1 MNKLKEYESIINA
14 QKEHISRYESRLKAE
29 RNRIE
34 EVLKHERNQLRQEL
48 ASKDAVIEEKTKRI
62 LILENQSRTDSSVTI
77 AGTSV
82 DQLLNDAK
90 YEDQSLKIRELKKR
104 LDDERNLNEQLE
116 LQLGNLKTQFL
127 LNMPDRMGGSKKR
140 ADQMNAAATEQPL
153 EAGPNSAVNL
163 KESLQDLQKEMM
175 NLKKQ
180 YAIAVADEK
189 QRVRLAEESSKRLR
203 EIHEER
209 VANFES
215 RIRELSEMVGKYD
228 RLKEQDKEHILQL
241 KNTIAS
247 LQTQR
252 SEQDSSTPC
261 ENLDRESIEDGY
273 ITRQRP
279 NDHPTGLAPG
289 ENDQTKCDLNIS
301 ADAGTAEA
309 DVDTQN
315 ELEKYKRRYEQT
327 MSENQRLKKELLL
340 NQECIAQ
347 LKQKID
353 IQKQST
359 AQLESEL
366 QQKLTEQQMALKN
379 ETSKHAEV
387 LSAMQASFERQ
398 IGHLQDSLQKQRER
412 SLAVMDEKDEEIKTL
427 RTSLEILSLSAAS
440 GRQQEPSTEAPND
453 VQGDGNRWNAHTDT
467 SSMMISSFAS
477 MDEEHQHL
485 LHYAQEIAPMAS
497 RKRSGSGTKR
507 PKEKVVHIYEL
518 LCRGEDPKRQ
528 SAQFW
533 EEFFLLQ
540 PNMDML
546 ESELLKLSSEQYPAA
561 KRNILEL
568 FTECINILSSGNAKR
583 IHNALQTIGVFI
595 HVLFRKQTIGGAAGT
610 GGDFNNGSGQSIT
623 STPASFITVSDIE
636 EDMRELLKQL
646 YDILASNIASD
657 RPKDLC
663 MKILLIIAT
672 GIDNVNENRLIEFII
687 GQNMFEAFKHIL
699 SDSTLR
705 NQHGHDVVTLLTL
718 LVNYRKHEG
727 SNPYVVELSLLAD
740 EFALNGAHMR
750 HRKLASEKISKPQPL
765 ATTLLDLLV
774 EFIVSHLLKKFPIE
788 LYLLCIGIIHRIIIY
803 QKRCRVRLAY
813 HWKELWTAMI
823 SLLKFLIYQEQNL
836 MKKCNIFELA
846 LQVIN
851 IFNLFIT
858 YGDTFLATTNSYDE
872 LYYELNREEKVF
884 CELHAMVLRYASMQ
898 DCEYKEDA
906 IRLLNALSNILA
918 IIKHFQMKI
927 KEWLASQSLSTPT
940 EQQILEQI
948 QKNYDLTLKLQDSL
962 DQYERYSE
970 RPKHVQF
977 FANLVKQ
984 VMIDTRKTV
993 YYLLKESNKSA
1004 VIECMTGTGVAE
1016 RPSPS
1021 DATEIA
1027 IIHTT
1032 S

>member
-1 MNKLKEYESIINA
+1 
-14 QKEHISRYESRLKAE
+14 
-29 RNRIE
+29 
-34 EVLKHERNQLRQEL
+34 
-48 ASKDAVIEEKTKRI
+48 
-62 LILENQSRTDSSVTI
+62 
-77 AGTSV
+77 
-82 DQLLNDAK
+82 
-90 YEDQSLKIRELKKR
+90 
-104 LDDERNLNEQLE
+104 
-116 LQLGNLKTQFL
+116 
-127 LNMPDRMGGSKKR
+127 
-140 ADQMNAAATEQPL
+140 
-153 EAGPNSAVNL
+153 
-163 KESLQDLQKEMM
+163 
-175 NLKKQ
+175 
-180 YAIAVADEK
+180 
-189 QRVRLAEESSKRLR
+189 
-203 EIHEER
+203 
-209 VANFES
+209 
-215 RIRELSEMVGKYD
+215 
-228 RLKEQDKEHILQL
+228 
-241 KNTIAS
+241 
-247 LQTQR
+247 
-252 SEQDSSTPC
+252 
-261 ENLDRESIEDGY
+261 
-273 ITRQRP
+273 
-279 NDHPTGLAPG
+279 
-289 ENDQTKCDLNIS
+289 
-301 ADAGTAEA
+301 
-309 DVDTQN
+309 
-315 ELEKYKRRYEQT
+315 
-327 MSENQRLKKELLL
+327 
-340 NQECIAQ
+340 
-347 LKQKID
+347 
-353 IQKQST
+353 
-359 AQLESEL
+359 
-366 QQKLTEQQMALKN
+366 
-379 ETSKHAEV
+379 
-387 LSAMQASFERQ
+387 
-398 IGHLQDSLQKQRER
+398 
-412 SLAVMDEKDEEIKTL
+412 
-427 RTSLEILSLSAAS
+427 
-440 GRQQEPSTEAPND
+440 
-453 VQGDGNRWNAHTDT
+453 
-467 SSMMISSFAS
+467 
-477 MDEEHQHL
+477 
-485 LHYAQEIAPMAS
+485 MAS

-507 PKEKVVHIYEL
+507 PKEKVVYIYEL

-546 ESELLKLSSEQYPAA
+546 ESELLKVSSEQHPAA
-561 KRNILEL
+561 KRNILQL

-595 HVLFRKQTIGGAAGT
+595 HVLFRKQTIAGT
-610 GGDFNNGSGQSIT
+610 AGAGSESSNGSGQSIT
-623 STPASFITVSDIE
+623 CMTASLITVSDME
-636 EDMRELLKQL
+636 EDMRELLKHL
-646 YDILASNIASD
+646 YDILASNIACD

-672 GIDNVNENRLIEFII
+672 GIDNINENRLIEFII
-687 GQNMFEAFKHIL
+687 GQSLFEAFKHIL

-705 NQHGHDVVTLLTL
+705 NQHGHDVVTLLTI

-740 EFALNGAHMR
+740 EFALNGYGQVISCVLTMFCKQHLLNLTELPSSSSWFSSLSSIVGNMFISDELCYRSQQIRANNALLLALYEAIHLNRNFITTLAHTQADSTPPSPCNTLNISEGTPDLSAAAILDASHYSTNFSIVMQDHKSELSAINLKLCLLILTCIAEDQYANSMMHDTNLTFKVSLHRAHMR
-750 HRKLASEKISKPQPL
+750 HRKLTSEKVSKPQPL

-898 DCEYKEDA
+898 DCDYKEDS

-977 FANLVKQ
+977 FANLVKE
-984 VMIDTRKTV
+984 VMVDTRKTV
-993 YYLLKESNKSA
+993 YYLVKESNKSA
-1004 VIECMTGTGVAE
+1004 VIECMTGTAGVTE
-1016 RPSPS
+1016 RASPS
-1021 DATEIA
+1021 D
-1027 IIHTT
+1027 
-1032 S
+1032 